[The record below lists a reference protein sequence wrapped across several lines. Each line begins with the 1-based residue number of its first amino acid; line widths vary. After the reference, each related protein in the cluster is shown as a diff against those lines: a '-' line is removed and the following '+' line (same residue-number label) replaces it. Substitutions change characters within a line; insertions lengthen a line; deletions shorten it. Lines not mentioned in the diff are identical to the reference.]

1 MPTIQETLRKN
12 LTPEVYGQ
20 VMDALGD
27 DFDFDLVPRSRLNK
41 VIKQRNDLRE
51 KLNGASQDPDAGD
64 DGDGVEG
71 GEPTGK
77 GGASSQGTGKGGAEG
92 DVKALQKQH
101 KAELANLAIRYSA
114 LDKLRAAKA
123 KNPELILK
131 AGLLDTSV
139 AKVSDDG
146 ATVTWPEGDKDP
158 FVALV
163 GNKDYAY
170 LFDAADAGGS
180 AGEGDKSSENVPPGT
195 GKSGGEGGGKGGS
208 DLDALLDKAM
218 GVASTVTPVGS
229 ES

>member
-1 MPTIQETLRKN
+1 MATITELLRKN

-51 KLNGASQDPDAGD
+51 KLNGASQNPDADD

-77 GGASSQGTGKGGAEG
+77 GGASGQGTGKGGAEG
-92 DVKALQKQH
+92 DIKALQKQH
-101 KAELANLAIRYSA
+101 KTELANLAIRYSA

-158 FVALV
+158 FVALA

-170 LFDAADAGGS
+170 LFDAASVGGDAGK
-180 AGEGDKSSENVPPGT
+180 GDDGVPPGT
-195 GKSGGEGGGKGGS
+195 GKDGGDGGGKGGS
-208 DLDALLDKAM
+208 DLDALLDQAM
-218 GVASTVTPVGS
+218 GVASAVTPVGS
-229 ES
+229 EG